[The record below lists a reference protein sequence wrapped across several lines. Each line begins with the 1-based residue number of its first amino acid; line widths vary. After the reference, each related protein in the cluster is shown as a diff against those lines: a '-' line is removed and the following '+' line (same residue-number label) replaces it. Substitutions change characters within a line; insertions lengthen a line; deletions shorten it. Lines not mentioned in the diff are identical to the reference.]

1 MDPGSVAPMVASVTL
16 FITIGAVVLLLPISR
31 RLGSYLEVLAE
42 QRRRQLDEQPVSRDD
57 AARLMG
63 VLETMDQRL
72 AQLEERQ
79 AFTDKLLVDRATVG
93 R

>member
-1 MDPGSVAPMVASVTL
+1 MVASVTL